1 MREFFEK
8 MKKGSVLGF
17 VLCILFGVIICIWPG
32 AVLSIICRVAGAV
45 ILAFG
50 IYSLVLCSKKEDTAV
65 QTFQLVAGIV
75 MCVLGVWIL
84 FVPGTFLRLIP
95 VVIGIIL
102 IYHGIKHILLTSQT
116 NKETAGSWTAGFILA
131 VIAIVL
137 GIVMIFGAGF
147 FLRLGMIFV
156 GVVLIYDGIAG
167 LYMTG
172 HMNRVFKDQKKEDD
186 VIDVDYKEM

>member
-17 VLCILFGVIICIWPG
+17 VLCIVFGVIICIWPG
-32 AVLSIICRVAGAV
+32 AVLSLICRLAGAV

-84 FVPGTFLRLIP
+84 FAPGTFLRLIP

-102 IYHGIKHILLTSQT
+102 IYHGIKHIMITSQA
-116 NKETAGSWTAGFILA
+116 NREVSSSWNAGFVLA
-131 VIAIVL
+131 VIALVL
-137 GIVMIFGAGF
+137 GIMMIFGASF

-156 GVVLIYDGIAG
+156 GVVLIYDGIVG
-167 LYMTG
+167 LYMTY
-172 HMNRVFKDQKKEDD
+172 HMNGVFKNKKKEDD
-186 VIDVDYKEM
+186 IIDVDYKEM

>member
-1 MREFFEK
+1 MSEFFNK

-32 AVLSIICRVAGAV
+32 TVLSLICRVAGGV

-102 IYHGIKHILLTSQT
+102 IYHGVKHIMITSQA
-116 NKETAGSWTAGFILA
+116 NREVSARWIPGFVLA

-137 GIVMIFGAGF
+137 GVVMIFGASF

-156 GVVLIYDGIAG
+156 GIVLIYDGIAG
-167 LYMTG
+167 LYMTY
-172 HMNRVFKDQKKEDD
+172 HMNGIFKNKKTEED